1 MRALKYKDENEIE
14 IAAVVEP
21 SIKEYTSSM
30 MELCMRATISSGILV
45 VVSIISAFY
54 FRLEDRMIFIM
65 LFSSWI
71 ICIIVTIIKYYNF
84 KIIRDGYNIKI
95 SYGLIYK
102 KEVNIPINTIQSLI
116 IVEGVIKKPL
126 GYFSLKVETIGYG
139 KNKGHS
145 TIICPIAKRKV
156 LNKLIQDII
165 PEMNVTYVLRNSPA
179 KALNEFLLYKLLE
192 ELLVIGLIAIFI
204 PNGYYI
210 FFMIPFLIVW
220 NNIRFKDNGLYY
232 GNDFV
237 VMRFRKLDRK
247 TVIINKVFIQSF
259 EKEQN
264 IFQKRKSIA
273 KYKVIIAGDRLGRTY
288 KVGYI
293 SQNNFS

>member
-14 IAAVVEP
+14 NGVVVEP
-21 SIKEYTSSM
+21 SIKEYTSSLIDLFM
-30 MELCMRATISSGILV
+30 IATISSSILV
-45 VVSIISAFY
+45 GFSIISAFY
-54 FRLEDRMIFIM
+54 FRLEDIIIFIM

-71 ICIIVTIIKYYNF
+71 ICCIVTIIKYYNF

-95 SYGLIYK
+95 CYGLFYK

-126 GYFSLKVETIGYG
+126 GYFSLKVQTIGYG
-139 KNKGHS
+139 KDKGQS
-145 TIICPIAKRKV
+145 TMLCPIAKRKV
-156 LNKLIQDII
+156 LNKFLEDII
-165 PEMNVTYVLRNSPA
+165 PEMNVTYDLRNSPA

-192 ELLVIGLIAIFI
+192 EVLVIGLIAVFI

-210 FFMIPFLIVW
+210 FLMIPFLIVW
-220 NNIRFKDNGLYY
+220 NNVRFKDNGLYY

-237 VMRFRKLDRK
+237 VMRFRKLNRK

-264 IFQKRKSIA
+264 IFQKRKAIA
-273 KYKVIIAGDRLGRTY
+273 KYQVTIAGDRLGRTY